1 VVSGGATTT
10 DDARGSSCS
19 TIDAGVG
26 GSAACAPYARAKH
39 DIAIAPNVT
48 VPVEA
53 LHVAFTRASGPGGQ
67 NVNRVSS
74 KVRVRVEVE
83 KIIGLDDDARAR
95 LRHLAGHR
103 LDADG
108 NVMIVSQKTPDQP
121 RNVEDALEKVRELV
135 LEALVEKAERLG
147 STETYAAVQKRI
159 DDKKATAHR
168 KEERAKVDIDLEDTL
183 PLRG

>member
-1 VVSGGATTT
+1 M
-10 DDARGSSCS
+10 
-19 TIDAGVG
+19 
-26 GSAACAPYARAKH
+26 H

-135 LEALVEKAERLG
+135 LEFADESGILPVARVLRRELLERAHQRLRD
-147 STETYAAVQKRI
+147 EDAAVGAEV
-159 DDKKATAHR
+159 ATRVGKIVGFHG
-168 KEERAKVDIDLEDTL
+168 VL
-183 PLRG
+183 GVG